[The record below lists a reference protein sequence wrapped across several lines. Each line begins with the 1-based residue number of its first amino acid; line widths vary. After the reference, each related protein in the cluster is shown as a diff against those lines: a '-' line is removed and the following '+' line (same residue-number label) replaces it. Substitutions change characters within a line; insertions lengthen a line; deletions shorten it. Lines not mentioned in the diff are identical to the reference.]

1 MTEDARPMG
10 RAVLAALAFATLLA
24 AAPAARGQTGTPAP
38 AAGTPR
44 ALTLDEALRIAEGE
58 SEALDIARAGV
69 TRARGEQY
77 RARAELFPQISG
89 SASYSRALRSEFQS
103 LGGGGADTTQT
114 GPTDCNGYTPNPANP
129 LEQRVDSLEHA
140 VDCAVNGNPFAGLG
154 DLPFGRENTW
164 RLGLNLSQTLFA
176 GGRVRAQGRAAEA
189 GRQRAEIALASQ
201 RAQLA
206 LDVTEAYYDAAL
218 ADRLAGIAEATLAQ
232 AERTLRQ
239 TQLARDVGN
248 QPEFDLLRATV
259 ARDNQ
264 RPVVIQ
270 RRADRD
276 LAVLRLKQLLN
287 LPLDQPVT
295 LATPLGDEAVPVSRF
310 ATTEAPADST
320 DLRAP
325 VRQAARVAEA
335 QEQALRIARAQR
347 FPTVRLTSDYGR
359 VAYPEGAFPAW
370 GDFRSNWT
378 VGASLSVPI
387 FTGGRIRGDVLVA
400 QAGRDEALAQL
411 RQTRELAA
419 LDTRTQLQRLATARA
434 QWEASAGT
442 VEQARRAYE
451 IAEVRYNEGISTQ
464 VELADARILLQQAEA
479 NRASAARDYLVAR
492 ARVELL
498 ADLPFDLAGAQAAA
512 AQQLQQQQQQ
522 PSTTTQTQQ
531 QTPQGGG
538 ADQTQGGFSGT
549 GGA

>member
-1 MTEDARPMG
+1 MG

-287 LPLDQPVT
+287 LPLDQPVSLT
-295 LATPLGDEAVPVSRF
+295 TPLADEAVPVSRF
-310 ATTEAPADST
+310 ATTDAPADST

-335 QEQALRIARAQR
+335 QEQALRIARSQR

-359 VAYPEGAFPAW
+359 VAYPEGTFPAW

-400 QAGRDEALAQL
+400 QAGLDEALAQL

-498 ADLPFDLAGAQAAA
+498 PDLPFDLAGAQAAA